1 MVGDLSSFLSWG
13 QGVSCLLI
21 LLHTAHGSLVMQ
33 FAYCFCVQI
42 WKSFHPLQ
50 LLVFPEF
57 SDSLQKLGSFTM
69 ALHLCSWASVDR
81 KEVGASNVLFMPTWV
96 MAATASVACTCE
108 GTI

>member
-21 LLHTAHGSLVMQ
+21 LLHGSLVMQ
-33 FAYCFCVQI
+33 FTYCFCVQI

-69 ALHLCSWASVDR
+69 APHLCSWASVDG
-81 KEVGASNVLFMPTWV
+81 KEVGASNVLFMPTWAMV
-96 MAATASVACTCE
+96 ATASIACTCE
-108 GTI
+108 GTL